1 MPTNTDRKWFLTKT
15 KKACRKYQLIEN
27 GDCIAVGLSGGKDSS
42 ALLYIMKALEQEL
55 PLDFT
60 IKPIFIDLGWNIDTA
75 SLKDYCS
82 SLSYELNVINTR
94 IKDIVFETRKE
105 ENPCALCAN
114 LRRGA
119 LNKAALDLGC
129 SKVAL
134 GHHLDDVI
142 ETLFLNIIFTGKIA
156 TFKPKSFL
164 DKKKITLIRPM
175 VYLEEKTIE
184 AVVEKKELPK
194 IENPC
199 PVEKK
204 TKREEIKKL
213 IEEITS
219 KHPDF
224 KRKFLRGLINFQHD
238 NLW

>member
-1 MPTNTDRKWFLTKT
+1 MVTKTDRKWFLTKT
-15 KKACRKYQLIEN
+15 KKAWRNYQLIED

-55 PLDFT
+55 PLKFT
-60 IKPIFIDLGWNIDTA
+60 IKPIFLDLGWNVDTTP
-75 SLKDYCS
+75 LKTYCS
-82 SLSYELNVINTR
+82 SLGYELSVINTR

-105 ENPCALCAN
+105 DNPCALCAN

-119 LNKAALDLGC
+119 LNKAALELGC

-142 ETLFLNIIFTGKIA
+142 ETLFLNIIYTGKIA
-156 TFKPKSFL
+156 TFKPKIFL

-184 AVVEKKELPK
+184 AVVKKKELPE

-204 TKREEIKKL
+204 TKREEIKDL
-213 IEEITS
+213 IGEITN
-219 KHPDF
+219 KYPDF
-224 KRKFLRGLINFQHD
+224 KRKFLKGLINFQDD